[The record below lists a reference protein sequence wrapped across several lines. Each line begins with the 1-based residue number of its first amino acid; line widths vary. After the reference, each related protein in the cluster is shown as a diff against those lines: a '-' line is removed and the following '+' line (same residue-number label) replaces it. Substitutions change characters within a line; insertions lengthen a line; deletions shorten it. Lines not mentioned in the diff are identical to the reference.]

1 MAQRI
6 KFSFIKMFFRLF
18 SFLADKTGGW
28 KVFVQPKLLFGT
40 MILGFGVAACNSA
53 GKARSDNDTVVADT
67 IITRDTFPEVTCYDM
82 PAPPDTT
89 KKEITKPKKKAKA
102 RKDTVYA
109 TPLYGAVRNDYIPQK
124 IAEKPIAKKP
134 ATVYATPAYGVVR
147 NDYIPQK
154 IAEKPIAKKPA
165 TIYVEPMYGVVR
177 NDYIPLENDSNKIY
191 TFVDV
196 KAQFPG
202 GDKQL
207 MRWIEDNMIYPIVAK
222 ENGIQGR
229 VYVNFIVRKDGSIDG
244 VKVLRGVHQSLD
256 NEAIRLIK
264 AMPRWKAGENDKGE
278 KVHSYFTLPII
289 FILKN
294 E

>member
-1 MAQRI
+1 MAQKI

-53 GKARSDNDTVVADT
+53 GKAKDDNGTAVVDTTETGVINDAM
-67 IITRDTFPEVTCYDM
+67 ITCYEPAEATCYDM

-109 TPLYGAVRNDYIPQK
+109 TPLYGAVRNDYIP
-124 IAEKPIAKKP
+124 
-134 ATVYATPAYGVVR
+134 
-147 NDYIPQK
+147 
-154 IAEKPIAKKPA
+154 
-165 TIYVEPMYGVVR
+165 
-177 NDYIPLENDSNKIY
+177 LENDSNKIY
-191 TFVDV
+191 TFVPV

-207 MRWIEDNMIYPIVAK
+207 MRWLEDNMIYPIVAQ
-222 ENGIQGR
+222 ENGIQGK
-229 VYVNFIVRKDGSIDG
+229 VYVNFIVRSDGRIDD
-244 VKVLRGVHQSLD
+244 VKIQKGVHQSLD

-278 KVHSYFTLPII
+278 KVHSYFTLPVT